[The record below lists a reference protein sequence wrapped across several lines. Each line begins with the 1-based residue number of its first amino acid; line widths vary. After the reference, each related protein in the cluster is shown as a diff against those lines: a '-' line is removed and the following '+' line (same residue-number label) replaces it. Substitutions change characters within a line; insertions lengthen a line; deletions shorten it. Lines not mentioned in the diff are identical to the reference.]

1 MQQITKKKEGIQ
13 LNHRMSIPRVHGSE
27 TLSCTDI
34 QDVLQRGNPAAPA
47 RFG

>member
-1 MQQITKKKEGIQ
+1 MHATHNQTKKEGIQ

-34 QDVLQRGNPAAPA
+34 QDVL
-47 RFG
+47 